1 VAWHGPLSWYAI
13 SGQDRVI
20 DPALQAVMSA
30 RAGST
35 LVRFGGVSH
44 AGGFTH
50 HANRFV
56 KLIEQAGAATA
67 G

>member
-1 VAWHGPLSWYAI
+1 
-13 SGQDRVI
+13 
-20 DPALQAVMSA
+20 MSA

-35 LVRFGGVSH
+35 VDRYDVAIH

-50 HANRFV
+50 DASRFV
-56 KLIEQAGAATA
+56 KLIEQADAATA